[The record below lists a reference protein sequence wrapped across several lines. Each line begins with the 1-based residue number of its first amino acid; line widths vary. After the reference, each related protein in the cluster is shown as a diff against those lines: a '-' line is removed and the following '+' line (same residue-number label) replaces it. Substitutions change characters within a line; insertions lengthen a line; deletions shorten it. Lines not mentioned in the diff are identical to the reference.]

1 MSCFLAQLAKPFAP
15 LLEPIRGL
23 LLFLPRAELCVY
35 PDLVAVVFRPW
46 RCFLAFLMLP
56 LMILAAIVVGV
67 VLIALLADMAQSGPG
82 AMGVLLLLVLGFVG
96 LILFA
101 RLLRYLLLLILYP
114 VLQAIDSY
122 IRRHP
127 RAMWAILLK
136 LWLFP
141 LLPRY
146 WQQGDVAQVV
156 RVDYSGCL
164 GCGTVKLI
172 LFAQESALPTRPGCA
187 MLPRWIAPQRRVY
200 ATCIN
205 GTEQEADQAAQA
217 AATAL
222 GAPLVHAHF
231 EVGCSRSSQGLVL
244 HTR

>member
-1 MSCFLAQLAKPFAP
+1 MSCFLTQLAKPFAP

-23 LLFLPRAELCVY
+23 FFFLPRAELCVY

-46 RCFLAFLMLP
+46 HCFLGFLMLP
-56 LMILAAIVVGV
+56 LMILGAILV
-67 VLIALLADMAQSGPG
+67 
-82 AMGVLLLLVLGFVG
+82 GVLLIGLLVDIARSGPEGGNVLLVLVLGFVA
-96 LILFA
+96 LVLFA
-101 RLLRYLLLLILYP
+101 RLFRYLFLLILYP
-114 VLQAIDSY
+114 VLQAIDGY

-136 LWLFP
+136 LWLYP

-146 WQQGDVAQVV
+146 WQRNDVAQVV

-172 LFAQESALPTRPGCA
+172 LFAEESDLPTRPGCA
-187 MLPRWIAPQRRVY
+187 MLPRWINPQRRVY
-200 ATCIN
+200 VTCVN
-205 GTEQEADQAAQA
+205 ATEQEADQAAKA

-222 GAPLVHAHF
+222 GAPLVHANF
-231 EVGCSRSSQGLVL
+231 EAGCSRFSQGLVL
-244 HTR
+244 HTH